1 MARPTRAVYSARF
14 QQEAVRMVMEQ
25 GLPVLVAAERL
36 CVPMKTLSHWV
47 RVARVRKW
55 TRAGEDRHHLILGE
69 LAAENARLKQE
80 LAEVC
85 LERDLLKE
93 TAAYFSIKSRHEARV
108 RQTIAAEPYA
118 FLGAL
123 HQAA

>member
-1 MARPTRAVYSARF
+1 MARPTRAVYSVRF

-25 GLPVLVAAERL
+25 GLTVPDAAEHLRI
-36 CVPMKTLSHWV
+36 PMKTLSHWV
-47 RVARVRKW
+47 RIARVRKW
-55 TRAGEDRHHLILGE
+55 TRPGEDRHHMIRGE

-93 TAAYFSIKSRHEARV
+93 TAAYFSLKSRHEAKV

-118 FLGAL
+118 FIGAL